1 MKSQRQQLILK
12 IVSEQNIDTQENLQ
26 KVLREHGCVC
36 TQATVSRDIKDLA
49 LIKTMTAA
57 GEYKYS
63 IPSFKRNSFDNKNDM
78 IYTIMSDSVID
89 VDYAVNTVVVKCKT
103 GMAQAICAKL
113 DGTDIDNVVGTI
125 AGDDTIFI
133 LMRTERDAVRRV
145 KELTGILRD
154 MAEK

>member
-133 LMRTERDAVRRV
+133 LMRTERDAVRLV